1 MSLSE
6 IIPLLLLLFDDI
18 VVVGALFTVVSP
30 LLWLEKVEFISL
42 LFNLILM
49 LSFVLYTICV
59 GLWVC
64 SGFLLSSAALLC
76 SMSSKLLPFSY
87 VCGYR
92 LGLVSYF
99 HLL

>member
-18 VVVGALFTVVSP
+18 VVVGALFTVASP
-30 LLWLEKVEFISL
+30 LLCLEKVEFISL

-59 GLWVC
+59 GLRVC

-76 SMSSKLLPFSY
+76 SMSSKLH

>member
-6 IIPLLLLLFDDI
+6 IIPLRWLLVDDV
-18 VVVGALFTVVSP
+18 VVVGALFTLASP

-59 GLWVC
+59 GLRVC